1 MANTL
6 VQRLRRVAYVL
17 SKAAEGDPQVM
28 DKSTHPT
35 VVQYALEFMK
45 KGKTIPVAAK
55 LTAERL
61 SGGTNVFLGN
71 GIVSID
77 AKVLEEAI
85 WDKIVEETIRAMK
98 SYKPEKQ
105 DMAIGGTLQM
115 FGQAKGPMMK
125 INPKLEAEL
134 RKRVIKKLGHDPF
147 VHTAR
152 TRR

>member
-1 MANTL
+1 
-6 VQRLRRVAYVL
+6 
-17 SKAAEGDPQVM
+17 
-28 DKSTHPT
+28 
-35 VVQYALEFMK
+35 
-45 KGKTIPVAAK
+45 
-55 LTAERL
+55 
-61 SGGTNVFLGN
+61 
-71 GIVSID
+71 
-77 AKVLEEAI
+77 
-85 WDKIVEETIRAMK
+85 MK

-134 RKRVIKKLGHDPF
+134 RNRVIKKLGHDPF